1 MDLRPPIRI
10 CYPVFLATL
19 LALGLAA
26 EVAMGA
32 DAGSAAPSV
41 AEEAP
46 PAKKAEAG
54 KARYFNLQANI
65 AAERA
70 RLRALPG
77 RTGLLK
83 EESRYSVFDE
93 EVIIRD
99 FFQDR
104 RDGVFVD
111 VGCAWPIQANNT
123 YYLEHH
129 LGWTGVGID
138 ALDDYAPQWQEKR
151 PGAKFLN
158 YLVTDE
164 SSGTGEFYRSQNLG
178 LSSASKERAD
188 GRHFGGTLEVEKIEV
203 PAATLNEILD
213 AAGIARIDLLS
224 LDIEGHE
231 IAALRGLD
239 LQRFQPELIVSEG
252 IRPEVEALLARNG
265 YERIERYVP
274 FDRTNRY
281 YRRRAA
287 GPSSAETAPAADE
300 RQDAGR

>member
-1 MDLRPPIRI
+1 MFLA
-10 CYPVFLATL
+10 VFLVS
-19 LALGLAA
+19 GPAA
-26 EVAMGA
+26 AGGMGA
-32 DAGSAAPSV
+32 DTHGEAPLV
-41 AEEAP
+41 PEGAPAVRETP
-46 PAKKAEAG
+46 PAKEPEAE
-54 KARYFNLQANI
+54 KPRYFNLRANI
-65 AAERA
+65 AAERE
-70 RLRALPG
+70 RLRAVPG

-83 EESRYSVFDE
+83 EKSRYSVFDE

-158 YLVTDE
+158 YLVTDQP
-164 SSGTGEFYRSQNLG
+164 SGTGEFYRSQNLG
-178 LSSASKERAD
+178 LSSALKDRAD

-203 PAATLNEILD
+203 SAATLNEILD
-213 AAGIARIDLLS
+213 AEGITRIDLLA

-252 IRPEVEALLARNG
+252 IRPEVDALLERNG

-287 GPSSAETAPAADE
+287 TPPSTETPSAEEEAP
-300 RQDAGR
+300 DAGR

>member
-1 MDLRPPIRI
+1 VPGAFPTSFARSGVACIAVI
-10 CYPVFLATL
+10 FLA
-19 LALGLAA
+19 GLAG
-26 EVAMGA
+26 GA
-32 DAGSAAPSV
+32 GA
-41 AEEAP
+41 
-46 PAKKAEAG
+46 AG
-54 KARYFNLQANI
+54 KAAAKQAGGTGVPTGKEAATDKKPYFNLQDSI

-77 RTGLLK
+77 RTGLLE

-104 RDGVFVD
+104 RGGVFVD

-138 ALDDYAPQWQEKR
+138 ALDDYAAQWREKR
-151 PGAKFLN
+151 SGAQFLN
-158 YLVTDE
+158 YLVTDQASE
-164 SSGTGEFYRSQNLG
+164 AGEFYRSQNLG
-178 LSSASKERAD
+178 LSSASKARAD
-188 GRHFGGTLEVEKIEV
+188 GRHFGGTLQVEKIEV
-203 PAATLNEILD
+203 PAATLNEILEE
-213 AAGIARIDLLS
+213 AGITRIDLLS

-231 IAALRGLD
+231 IKALRGLD

-252 IRPEVEALLARNG
+252 SRPEVEALLASNG

-281 YRRRAA
+281 YRRRPAD
-287 GPSSAETAPAADE
+287 PSSSNPGP
-300 RQDAGR
+300 DAGS